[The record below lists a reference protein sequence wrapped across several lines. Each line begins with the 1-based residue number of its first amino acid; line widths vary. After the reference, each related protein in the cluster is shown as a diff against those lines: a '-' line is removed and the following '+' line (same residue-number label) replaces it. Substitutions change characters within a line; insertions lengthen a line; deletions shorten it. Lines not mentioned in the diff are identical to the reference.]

1 MSDTH
6 DRSMNPIF
14 GDQPFKIGLFAY
26 LHEGG
31 MALTKAPQRWKAT
44 WSDIAAMA
52 RMADEG
58 GMDFLVPISS
68 WKGWRGEIDQR
79 RWSYETLTHAAA
91 LAGITRRIGLF
102 STVHAPL
109 IPPVMAAKALATID
123 HASGGRA
130 GVNIVCGWNEAD
142 NAMFGVT
149 GLPHD
154 ERYAHGYEW
163 WDIVTR
169 LLVEGDKEFDYNGK
183 YFQLKSVSGEPGSIQ
198 QPHPAIIS
206 AAYSPVGR
214 DFAIKT
220 SDFILTMFS
229 DFDSAVQEVQDIR
242 DREAKAGRA
251 GDPLGLIG
259 TVSITCRE
267 SRDEAEAFNHY
278 YAVEQRDEIA
288 VEQFVTART
297 ANAASP
303 YNDVEK
309 MKIGAAGGGAI
320 VGTPE
325 DVVER
330 LVQLRDAGF
339 AGATLTTLNFLEDLP
354 LIVNR
359 VLPLME
365 EAGLRKP
372 SLKNAA

>member
-1 MSDTH
+1 
-6 DRSMNPIF
+6 
-14 GDQPFKIGLFAY
+14 
-26 LHEGG
+26 
-31 MALTKAPQRWKAT
+31 
-44 WSDIAAMA
+44 
-52 RMADEG
+52 
-58 GMDFLVPISS
+58 
-68 WKGWRGEIDQR
+68 
-79 RWSYETLTHAAA
+79 
-91 LAGITRRIGLF
+91 
-102 STVHAPL
+102 
-109 IPPVMAAKALATID
+109 
-123 HASGGRA
+123 
-130 GVNIVCGWNEAD
+130 
-142 NAMFGVT
+142 
-149 GLPHD
+149 
-154 ERYAHGYEW
+154 
-163 WDIVTR
+163 VTR

-214 DFAIKT
+214 DFAIRT

-229 DFDSAVQEVQDIR
+229 DFDSAVKEVQDIR

-278 YAVEQRDEIA
+278 YAVEHRDEIA

-303 YNDVEK
+303 YNDIEK
-309 MKIGAAGGGAI
+309 MKIGAAGGGSI

-339 AGATLTTLNFLEDLP
+339 AGATLTTLNFLDDLP

-365 EAGLRKP
+365 EAGLRRP
-372 SLKNAA
+372 TLKNAA